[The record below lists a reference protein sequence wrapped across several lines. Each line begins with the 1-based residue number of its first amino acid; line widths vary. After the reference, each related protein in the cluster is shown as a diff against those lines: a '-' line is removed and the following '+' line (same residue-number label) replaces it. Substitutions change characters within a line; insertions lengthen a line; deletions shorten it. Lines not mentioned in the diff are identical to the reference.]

1 MSVARYVLSLKDELS
16 GPLKEAAGNVHKAS
30 ASLEKL
36 SEKAKRLDA
45 DSRAVSDRFGRI
57 SVSADGASASI
68 GDLELSASRLR
79 SEAGKVESETRKL
92 TAGWDK
98 AADALDKLAQS
109 SDLTAE
115 QQKALAK
122 RSLQVREEATRLNAE
137 AKEQAAI
144 LRRVADATE
153 AKARA
158 DKAAAAEAKA
168 EERAIA
174 GLNRELEKQRRAD
187 ERVRLGKEQAQAV
200 QELRA
205 IDELKREL
213 RARNKLEQDGL
224 ELLERRERQIRENLA
239 IETGSLARRGVRFD
253 RGMGARGT
261 RRSPA
266 GGGVFST
273 RMDEFAAS
281 VNRLEDSAGD
291 ADSII
296 MALSGAL
303 GQISPEA
310 ETAGRAIGD
319 VAASLEAF
327 ARIAAGKGAAVLGA
341 LAIAAGTAATAYLV
355 YKNAT
360 ESADESQGRL
370 NAAIEE
376 GRTRLDKYR
385 EEVAKTVAGVRELNK
400 TEADLRRDLAVIT
413 GELTQEEADLAAE
426 RARLTEQARPGI
438 LAARRQSIEAERQI
452 KLLKERL
459 VRERE
464 VGETAA
470 RTRKQITRLEQ
481 ERDRAASEAIKR
493 EQQLQRAI
501 DLTELRGFA
510 GDGAPGGEPPA
521 GTLPAGDDDDAAAR
535 AETVAAAVERIG
547 DVEQR
552 LTDRRLTGADAINAK
567 YNEQIAQIQETIDA
581 LGELSDAE
589 AAVTAAAA
597 KRAQQEIE
605 AARAQELAA
614 ERTRQIL
621 EEIEQRQAIR
631 AAGRVTEEL
640 SEFELQQLLER
651 GEAAVSAQPA
661 AEAEQPRAGG
671 GMAGGIATAGAIG
684 SGDVVGAIGAIDPMA
699 GAIAGAMQA
708 IGSGQA
714 GAMADESV
722 DLIVDAIGE
731 LPTIIAEVIPDVI
744 LRLGTELPKALA
756 ASAGDIAA
764 AIAVDL
770 PVALIE
776 SAPEIFAALIEAL
789 LTIPDEIV
797 TGIGNALR
805 EALGLRPVDDDRG
818 FFERLGQID
827 DRDAQQFMQ
836 RQREEDRRR
845 QSGRSFRSG
854 TSLVQSDGSYSL
866 HRGEAVIST
875 SGQASQAVRETLRRS
890 APDAAG
896 PRVRPVTMEALVLR
910 LDASTGPYGR
920 LMGVR

>member
-1 MSVARYVLSLKDELS
+1 
-16 GPLKEAAGNVHKAS
+16 
-30 ASLEKL
+30 
-36 SEKAKRLDA
+36 
-45 DSRAVSDRFGRI
+45 
-57 SVSADGASASI
+57 
-68 GDLELSASRLR
+68 
-79 SEAGKVESETRKL
+79 
-92 TAGWDK
+92 
-98 AADALDKLAQS
+98 
-109 SDLTAE
+109 
-115 QQKALAK
+115 
-122 RSLQVREEATRLNAE
+122 
-137 AKEQAAI
+137 
-144 LRRVADATE
+144 
-153 AKARA
+153 
-158 DKAAAAEAKA
+158 
-168 EERAIA
+168 
-174 GLNRELEKQRRAD
+174 
-187 ERVRLGKEQAQAV
+187 
-200 QELRA
+200 
-205 IDELKREL
+205 
-213 RARNKLEQDGL
+213 LEQDGL

-510 GDGAPGGEPPA
+510 GDGAPDGEPPA
-521 GTLPAGDDDDAAAR
+521 GTLPAGDDDAAAR

-631 AAGRVTEEL
+631 AAGRVTGEL

-661 AEAEQPRAGG
+661 AEAGQPRAGG
-671 GMAGGIATAGAIG
+671 DMAGGIALAGAIG

-776 SAPEIFAALIEAL
+776 AAPEIFAALIEAL

-827 DRDAQQFMQ
+827 DRDAQEFMQ

-875 SGQASQAVRETLRRS
+875 SGQASQAVRDTLRRS

>member
-464 VGETAA
+464 VGETAK

-510 GDGAPGGEPPA
+510 GDGAPDGEPPA
-521 GTLPAGDDDDAAAR
+521 GTLPAGDDDAAAR

-631 AAGRVTEEL
+631 AAGRVTGEL

-671 GMAGGIATAGAIG
+671 DMAGGIALAGAIG
-684 SGDVVGAIGAIDPMA
+684 SGDVVGAVGAISPMA

-708 IGSGQA
+708 IGAGQA

-776 SAPEIFAALIEAL
+776 AAPEIFAALIEAL

-827 DRDAQQFMQ
+827 ERDAQEFMQ

-875 SGQASQAVRETLRRS
+875 SGQASQAVRDTLRRS